1 MPFRHFKKFNSAL
14 IGFIISSSS
23 SSSSRERLVFI
34 VFFGLLFIYAMI
46 ILDDADMDIKYK
58 TFMDEWESDPRVKC
72 VLVEGSSPRAF
83 CAGKEV

>member
-1 MPFRHFKKFNSAL
+1 MPFRRFKKFNSSL
-14 IGFIISSSS
+14 IGFS
-23 SSSSRERLVFI
+23 SSSSRERLVFYFI
-34 VFFGLLFIYAMI
+34 LFFGLLFIYAMI

>member
-1 MPFRHFKKFNSAL
+1 MPFRRFKKFNSSL
-14 IGFIISSSS
+14 IGFS
-23 SSSSRERLVFI
+23 SSSSRELLVFYFI
-34 VFFGLLFIYAMI
+34 LFFGLLFIYAMI

>member
-1 MPFRHFKKFNSAL
+1 MPFRRFKKFNSSL
-14 IGFIISSSS
+14 IGFSS
-23 SSSSRERLVFI
+23 SSSSRELLVFYFI
-34 VFFGLLFIYAMI
+34 LFFGLLFIYAMI

>member
-1 MPFRHFKKFNSAL
+1 MPFRRFKKFNSSL
-14 IGFIISSSS
+14 IGFS
-23 SSSSRERLVFI
+23 SSSSRELLVFYFI
-34 VFFGLLFIYAMI
+34 LFFGLLFIYAMI

-58 TFMDEWESDPRVKC
+58 TFMDEWESDPRVRC